1 MKEKNKTDNQLS
13 IYPTTPS
20 PSSTSISTTSP
31 SSLPISPA
39 LSFDS
44 DTYITPPGFGSD
56 FELVVGSIM
65 QDKLLIVEKRWK
77 YYRNLGMM
85 IEEARIPPPPC
96 YQIADEENERRF
108 QTMGASPTPSQSPS
122 PSETPFSP
130 LTKILSA
137 INYEITWDHTR
148 KPLIDTQQ
156 SFEVLASEL
165 SNLVIKKSY
174 LLQSIP

>member
-1 MKEKNKTDNQLS
+1 
-13 IYPTTPS
+13 
-20 PSSTSISTTSP
+20 
-31 SSLPISPA
+31 
-39 LSFDS
+39 
-44 DTYITPPGFGSD
+44 
-56 FELVVGSIM
+56 M

-156 SFEVLASEL
+156 SFGMYSSLCVGFQLE
-165 SNLVIKKSY
+165 K
-174 LLQSIP
+174 